1 MGLTFVRKG
10 DSEKEETFIDRYQQY
25 GLSRTD
31 APGEYHITTGAVILS
46 TIMAPFAV
54 LKTSFGEIRP
64 NLWTMILAGTTT
76 TRKSTSMDMAVK
88 ILDDC
93 HPDYYMG
100 NDGSPEGILQ
110 ELSQRDGR
118 VSLFHRDEI
127 TGFMDAAMK
136 KDYNAGMLESLTRL
150 YDGKREKRIL
160 RSQVIDIHKPRLV
173 FMCGGI
179 TRRMT
184 EVVTLHHIGS
194 GFLPRFLIVQGTT
207 TADQIR
213 PISFNSDSRGPDLSE
228 LILKELYDLIE
239 FWMPS
244 GTNEISTG
252 GLTKKVKKVP
262 TERKMTVTPE
272 AEIRLQELENDA
284 NRYGEDSSN
293 PDIYGPMYTRLA
305 QSIMKVSILIAGSRH
320 STEITF
326 NDVCQ
331 AIRLSDI
338 WLNSA
343 EKFARA
349 VEEKPDMS
357 ANEIKLQKIVSYVS
371 RSLEGVPRSEIMRKF
386 HVNRREMDAIE
397 ETMIER
403 GYVKKVKERMKIGK
417 TGAETKPTVKYH
429 GVESDDPL
437 ATFRHSPGWA
447 DSSAEASFS

>member
-1 MGLTFVRKG
+1 MGSGSSGGQGLFSNLPERHNMGLTFVRKG
-10 DSEKEETFIDRYQQY
+10 DSEKEETFIDRYQQF

-46 TIMAPFAV
+46 TIMAPFAL

-88 ILDDC
+88 ILEDC

-136 KDYNAGMLESLTRL
+136 KDYNAGILESLTRL

-207 TADQIR
+207 TSDQIR
-213 PISFNSDSRGPDLSE
+213 PIEPARIDTGPDLRDQ
-228 LILKELYDLIE
+228 ILKELYQLIE
-239 FWMPS
+239 FWMPT
-244 GTNEISTG
+244 GTTELSVG
-252 GLTKKVKKVP
+252 GLTKKIKKVAA
-262 TERKMTVTPE
+262 EREMTGTRE
-272 AEIRLQELENDA
+272 AWARIQQLEIDA
-284 NRYGEDSSN
+284 NRMGEDSSN
-293 PDIYGPMYTRLA
+293 PDIYGPMYARLA
-305 QSIMKVSILIAGSRH
+305 QSVIKVAILIAGSRH

-357 ANEIKLQKIVSYVS
+357 ANEIKLQKIVSYIS
-371 RSLEGVPRSEIMRKF
+371 RELRVYLDQQSCESSMSIGVRWTLLKRP
-386 HVNRREMDAIE
+386 
-397 ETMIER
+397 
-403 GYVKKVKERMKIGK
+403 
-417 TGAETKPTVKYH
+417 
-429 GVESDDPL
+429 
-437 ATFRHSPGWA
+437 
-447 DSSAEASFS
+447 